1 MNDAID
7 GELKSD
13 QSSGLVDL
21 RSDLKTNLAAEF
33 ETALSSATEL
43 TTTQRENL
51 GKLVK
56 SGSAAAQEIL
66 AVFATEEHK
75 D

>member
-7 GELKSD
+7 GELKSE

-56 SGSAAAQEIL
+56 SGNAAAQEIL
-66 AVFATEEHK
+66 AVLATEEQK